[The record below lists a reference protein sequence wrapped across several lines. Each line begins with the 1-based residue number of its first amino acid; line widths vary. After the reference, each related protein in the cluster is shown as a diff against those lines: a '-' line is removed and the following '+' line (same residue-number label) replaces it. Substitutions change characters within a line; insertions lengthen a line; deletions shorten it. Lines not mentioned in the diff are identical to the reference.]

1 MQGDCLKKKG
11 IIVGKDLSRSQLTTS
26 RDMISFGIYKVQEI
40 DKRIFRVGFFLLL
53 PKLPLGFS
61 VELCLHEEMPR
72 EPAWSNILTRIG
84 WVANPAT

>member
-40 DKRIFRVGFFLLL
+40 DKRIFGVGFF
-53 PKLPLGFS
+53 FTAS
-61 VELCLHEEMPR
+61 
-72 EPAWSNILTRIG
+72 
-84 WVANPAT
+84 

>member
-40 DKRIFRVGFFLLL
+40 DKRIFGVGFFLLL

-84 WVANPAT
+84 

>member
-40 DKRIFRVGFFLLL
+40 DKKNILEYDFYILLL

-61 VELCLHEEMPR
+61 VQLCLHEEMPR
-72 EPAWSNILTRIG
+72 EPAWSNIF
-84 WVANPAT
+84 